1 VKLLFNILLTGERLL
16 HVPLTRR
23 SFLKAS
29 LAGAAMLL
37 SKPVFPKDLPLLP
50 PGTLSLY
57 NIHTD
62 ERLEVTYRKASGEY
76 DQEALTALNW
86 VLRCHHTGQ
95 VADMDVKVIEFLNMV
110 DKQLGGNNDIH
121 VISGFRSHEYNQLLL
136 KKGRNVAGNSL
147 HIQGKAID
155 ISIPRVD
162 LALLRHTALN
172 LRYGGVGYYPRDFVH
187 LDSGRFRTW

>member
-1 VKLLFNILLTGERLL
+1 
-16 HVPLTRR
+16 
-23 SFLKAS
+23 
-29 LAGAAMLL
+29 MLL
-37 SKPVFPKDLPLLP
+37 SKPVFPKDLVPHKFPL
-50 PGTLSLY
+50 GTLSLY

-86 VLRCHHTGQ
+86 VLRCHSTGQ
-95 VADMDVKVIEFLNMV
+95 VADMDVHVIEFLNLV

-121 VISGFRSHEYNQLLL
+121 VISGFRSHEYNQLLI
-136 KKGRNVAGNSL
+136 KKGRNVVRNSL
-147 HIQGKAID
+147 HVQGKAID
-155 ISIPRVD
+155 ISMPKVD
-162 LALLRHTALN
+162 LPLLRNTALN

>member
-1 VKLLFNILLTGERLL
+1 
-16 HVPLTRR
+16 
-23 SFLKAS
+23 
-29 LAGAAMLL
+29 MLL
-37 SKPVFPKDLPLLP
+37 SKPVFPKDLAPRTLPL
-50 PGTLSLY
+50 GTLSLY

-76 DQEALTALNW
+76 DQEALRALNW

-95 VADMDVKVIEFLNMV
+95 VADMDVYVIEFLNMV
-110 DKQLGGNNDIH
+110 DKQLGGDNDIH
-121 VISGFRSHEYNQLLL
+121 VISGFRSHEYNRLLI

-155 ISIPRVD
+155 ISIPKVD
-162 LALLRHTALN
+162 LALLRNTALS
-172 LRYGGVGYYPRDFVH
+172 LRYGGVGYYPQDFVH